1 MPKIA
6 QEVQGSEVIVHAAGA
21 LFDCDGVLVDS
32 VPSAAIA
39 WDAWARRYAPGFDF
53 LRDAP
58 HGMRPSEV
66 VAAIVGPERAAEATV
81 DLLAREL
88 AVAPATTGIPG
99 AAALLAALPSELWA
113 VATSSNRAVATARM
127 RGAGIPAPA
136 LLVAAEDVDRG
147 KPAPDPYLRAA
158 RLLGRDPRDCVVF
171 EDSAPGIRA
180 ARAAGA
186 GLVVGVG
193 AGSAAAHPD
202 LIVHDLARVRWSG
215 EALYLRVLSGA
226 R

>member
-6 QEVQGSEVIVHAAGA
+6 HEVRGAEVIVRATGV

-39 WDAWARRYAPGFDF
+39 WDAWALRHAPGFDF

-66 VAAIVGPERAAEATV
+66 VAAIVGPERAAEATA

-99 AAALLAALPSELWA
+99 AAALLTALPPKLWA

-127 RGAGIPAPA
+127 GGAGIPAPA
-136 LLVAAEDVDRG
+136 VLVAAEDVNRG
-147 KPAPDPYLRAA
+147 KPAPDPYVRAA
-158 RLLGRDPRDCVVF
+158 RLLGRDPGACVVF
-171 EDSAPGIRA
+171 EDSPPGISA

-193 AGSAAAHPD
+193 AGSGAADPD
-202 LIVHDLARVRWSG
+202 LVVHDLAHVRWSG
-215 EALYLRVLSGA
+215 EALCLRVLSGA